1 MGRLTQAQNQ
11 MIAPAIATLNE
22 QKAQSQKLLD
32 IYLAEVTSTKAK
44 SAVNSNGANFNQ
56 IVVADALAQNLRNSY
71 AMFKNELSEVTAQ
84 LMPPYTQPVT
94 KLEPVYVSKT
104 PTIPLGL
111 ALALGALI
119 GIFGG
124 VVALLVNRSIRLY
137 KSQN

>member
-1 MGRLTQAQNQ
+1 
-11 MIAPAIATLNE
+11 
-22 QKAQSQKLLD
+22 
-32 IYLAEVTSTKAK
+32 
-44 SAVNSNGANFNQ
+44 
-56 IVVADALAQNLRNSY
+56 
-71 AMFKNELSEVTAQ
+71 MFKNELSEVTAQ